1 MSLLFYFLREN
12 LFNTTFAKITRMK
25 LNPFDGKSLMILS
38 KDINPQVFFKNI
50 LIIEAIISKI
60 FDIQKKQITW
70 KARNVQTKKN
80 ILLKC

>member
-1 MSLLFYFLREN
+1 
-12 LFNTTFAKITRMK
+12 MK

-38 KDINPQVFFKNI
+38 KDTNPQVFFKNI